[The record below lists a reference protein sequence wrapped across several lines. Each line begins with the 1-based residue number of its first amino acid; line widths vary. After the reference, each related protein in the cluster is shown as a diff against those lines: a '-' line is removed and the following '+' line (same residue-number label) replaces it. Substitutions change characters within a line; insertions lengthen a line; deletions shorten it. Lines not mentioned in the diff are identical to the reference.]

1 MNKIF
6 ERHMESI
13 MDSSNYE
20 RAQAMATNAYLKTN
34 KFKKFLEPLSVM
46 AEGNDKMSLHTS
58 VGNGTVYVFVNIRD
72 LEGFTGN
79 EVEGLV
85 NLFQYMNP
93 SNMEVL
99 DMPSLLSKEFRFKF
113 NNVHI
118 GEYLGIEVP
127 VRVLILITAAAK
139 EDSETCK
146 RVVVGYTQPKEPEPI
161 YKLECSEPDV
171 GEING

>member
-6 ERHMESI
+6 ELHMKSV
-13 MDSSNYE
+13 MDSSNYL
-20 RAQAMATNAYLKTN
+20 RAQAMATNAYLKTG

-46 AEGNDKMSLHTS
+46 AEGNNKMSLHTS
-58 VGNGTVYVFVNIRD
+58 TSNGVVYAFVNIEG

-93 SNMEVL
+93 SNMDVR
-99 DMPSLLSKEFRFKF
+99 DMPSVLSKEFRFNF
-113 NNVHI
+113 DNVHV
-118 GEYLGIEVP
+118 GEYLGITVP

-146 RVVVGYTQPKEPEPI
+146 KVVVGYTQPKEPEPI
-161 YKLECSEPDV
+161 YKLECSQP
-171 GEING
+171 GEENG